1 MSEGV
6 DKMKS
11 GSAGMIHL
19 LDGVDRDDIEALLEV
34 GHRVFFAP
42 GESIFDTGDKAD
54 AMYVVL
60 DGEAQV
66 DVGGRF
72 HRLTRGTVFGEMA
85 LVAPGRRMATVRAVE
100 PMHVLKVYA
109 DDFRSLLLD
118 RPQIALSMLRAL
130 ALRLREVEQRVD
142 AWMAS

>member
-1 MSEGV
+1 M
-6 DKMKS
+6 
-11 GSAGMIHL
+11 
-19 LDGVDRDDIEALLEV
+19 AL
-34 GHRVFFAP
+34 FAP
-42 GESIFDTGDKAD
+42 D
-54 AMYVVL
+54 
-60 DGEAQV
+60 
-66 DVGGRF
+66 
-72 HRLTRGTVFGEMA
+72 
-85 LVAPGRRMATVRAVE
+85 RRIASVRAVE